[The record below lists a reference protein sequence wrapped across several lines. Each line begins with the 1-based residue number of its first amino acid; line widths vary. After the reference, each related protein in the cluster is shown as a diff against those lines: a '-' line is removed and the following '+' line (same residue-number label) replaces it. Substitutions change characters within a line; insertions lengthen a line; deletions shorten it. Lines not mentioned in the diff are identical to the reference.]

1 MDDEYKIVDFGKYC
15 KSCKHADKSELEDP
29 CFECMDEFINLHSDR
44 PVKWEESDEHKN
56 SNNKEST
63 E

>member
-15 KSCKHADKSELEDP
+15 KSCKHANKSEIEDP

-56 SNNKEST
+56 SNNKEAT

>member
-1 MDDEYKIVDFGKYC
+1 MAFTLYFYERSDYGRRVQDN
-15 KSCKHADKSELEDP
+15 KSEIEDP